1 MSAYAST
8 FGPPSAFGSRAAQF
22 HPETL
27 RRPDVASLTTTGPGV
42 HAALSGVPASP
53 AQLTPAAKNLY
64 TSGGWHRGP
73 ALAHLRLR
81 EDDTV
86 ECEGGVLGE
95 SFNEELRRM
104 DPCDLRR
111 LHLDHRDGVDALQH
125 VDPEQLEKWRP
136 ADPAALAAR
145 QHRKPAATGEVRNS
159 ATVVAHLE
167 FVCDKITAGLED
179 GSWTCLGTH
188 QEVSERGEMPLLL
201 SPLTVEPSKPRLCV
215 NMSQTLNP
223 ACTFPSTPLEG
234 LDVVQ
239 DNARG
244 GPRHGAACDENA
256 GCTHHL
262 LDAASRVLF
271 GVLFLGFVFVLAT
284 LPFGWSPSCYYHQWH
299 GIIATAHFRTLGGL
313 CSQHIDDHG
322 VLSTELGT
330 STSALATA
338 RRQVHAF
345 CLLKGLHFGHCWSIA
360 KTMWDV
366 ALELPILG
374 LLLDTPRQAWR
385 VPLDRRRV
393 HRALGDTLLAQLAG
407 GAATGAMDL
416 FTLARFAGK
425 TVCHRRCCPSLARHQ
440 NLQCSVLAG
449 RRLHGEIDAVTH
461 RWWEVSRGSQREL
474 SPKLRKL
481 LRREVQRCVALV
493 DTDRVWRFRSDDHVT
508 VLVSARH
515 HTDTTLDRFGVVM
528 RGAADCD
535 TDLVPARTLPDI
547 LFGGV
552 VPEHVMSVHV
562 AKCNTGVVELSGF
575 VISLRIVDRHPHLR
589 VRYTDQHADFF
600 LDNLEDVLLLR
611 TGKVGGVHT
620 VQKVQLM
627 LEAHHFIESWN
638 CTGHFY
644 HIASALN
651 PADEDS
657 RKLCPGEIRLCRQL
671 FLRLWE
677 QSGPFDVDCFASEA
691 TQQHCPRGD
700 PVPHIS
706 RTYDAASRA
715 INFFAQH
722 WDRTPSERERLC
734 LNPPFVLAPAVVR
747 VLRRGRAHGVI
758 LVPAAPHPLPAWML
772 LLTRYSVR
780 QWILPPPHGTAR
792 RPEGFVPLDSEVGL
806 RAYDFDFAADPN
818 PFPPDA
824 EVLVA

>member
-1 MSAYAST
+1 
-8 FGPPSAFGSRAAQF
+8 
-22 HPETL
+22 
-27 RRPDVASLTTTGPGV
+27 
-42 HAALSGVPASP
+42 
-53 AQLTPAAKNLY
+53 
-64 TSGGWHRGP
+64 
-73 ALAHLRLR
+73 
-81 EDDTV
+81 
-86 ECEGGVLGE
+86 
-95 SFNEELRRM
+95 
-104 DPCDLRR
+104 
-111 LHLDHRDGVDALQH
+111 
-125 VDPEQLEKWRP
+125 
-136 ADPAALAAR
+136 
-145 QHRKPAATGEVRNS
+145 
-159 ATVVAHLE
+159 
-167 FVCDKITAGLED
+167 
-179 GSWTCLGTH
+179 
-188 QEVSERGEMPLLL
+188 
-201 SPLTVEPSKPRLCV
+201 
-215 NMSQTLNP
+215 MSQTLNP

-244 GPRHGAACDENA
+244 GTRHGAACDENA
-256 GCTHHL
+256 GHTHHL
-262 LDAASRVLF
+262 LDTASRVLF

-284 LPFGWSPSCYYHQWH
+284 LPFGWSPSCHYHQWH
-299 GIIATAHFRTLGGL
+299 GIIATAYFRTLGGL
-313 CSQHIDDHG
+313 CSQYIDDHG
-322 VLSTELGT
+322 VLSTEIGT
-330 STSALATA
+330 GASALATA
-338 RRQVHAF
+338 RRQVYAF
-345 CLLKGLHFGHCWSIA
+345 YLLKGLYFGYCWSIA

-366 ALELPILG
+366 ASELPILG

-393 HRALGDTLLAQLAG
+393 YRALGNTLLARLAG
-407 GAATGAMDL
+407 GAATGTMDL

-425 TVCHRRCCPSLARHQ
+425 TVYYRRCCPSLARHQ
-440 NLQCSVLAG
+440 NLQYSVLAG

-461 RWWEVSRGSQREL
+461 RWWEVNRGSQRKL

-481 LRREVQRCVALV
+481 LRREVQSCVALV

-515 HTDTTLDRFGVVM
+515 YTDTTLDRFGVVM

-535 TDLVPARTLPDI
+535 TDIIPARTLPDI

-552 VPEHVMSVHV
+552 VPEYVMNVYV

-600 LDNLEDVLLLR
+600 LDNFEDVLLLR

-657 RKLCPGEIRLCRQL
+657 RKLYPGEIRLDRQL

-700 PVPHIS
+700 PVPYIS
-706 RTYDAASRA
+706 RTNDAASRA

-722 WDRTPSERERLC
+722 WDRTPPERERLY

-772 LLTRYSVR
+772 LLTRYSAR
-780 QWILPPPHGTAR
+780 QWILPPPHSTAR